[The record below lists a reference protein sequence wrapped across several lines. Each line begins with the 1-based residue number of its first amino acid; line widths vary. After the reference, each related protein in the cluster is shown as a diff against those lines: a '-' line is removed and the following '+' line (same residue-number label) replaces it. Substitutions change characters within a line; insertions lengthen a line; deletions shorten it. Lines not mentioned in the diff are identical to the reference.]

1 MAGKPNAAELEML
14 TEEEREGLL
23 DDDTVDEGLEEGDD
37 ADGVDAG
44 AAADDKAGEG
54 AGQEGKDK
62 PDDAGGDD
70 GDDAGTD
77 DAETAGAAA
86 AKAKQDADAKAAA
99 DAAAAAA
106 EAAGGGD
113 DNAAASAAAEP
124 KPLDGDKRPSWVL
137 DPKVPEQ
144 IDALEKQKD
153 ELTDKFDDGEFT
165 GKEYRGELRK
175 IDAQIEDLKEQRMA
189 ANIGKAN
196 ALAHYKDVT
205 VPEFFKEHAEYA
217 PGSVLYSM
225 LDVEVRR
232 LQATAQNPLNPAILE
247 RAHQNL
253 TEQVTKAYGVK
264 PSAQNKQPGTK
275 PAAAA
280 REVVPTLGTVPAAD
294 ANDDS
299 DGGEFAYLDRLANS
313 DVEKYEQELAKLS
326 DEKRD
331 RYLAE

>member
-23 DDDTVDEGLEEGDD
+23 DDDTVDEGLEDGEDDAGDD
-37 ADGVDAG
+37 TG
-44 AAADDKAGEG
+44 AAGDDKAGE
-54 AGQEGKDK
+54 AADQEGKDK
-62 PDDAGGDD
+62 PNAAAEEDGDDAGGDAD
-70 GDDAGTD
+70 G
-77 DAETAGAAA
+77 E
-86 AKAKQDADAKAAA
+86 ADAKAEA

-106 EAAGGGD
+106 AEHAAGGV
-113 DNAAASAAAEP
+113 DNDAASAAAEP
-124 KPLDGDKRPSWVL
+124 KLLEGDKRPSWVL

-165 GKEYRGELRK
+165 GKEYRAELRK

-232 LQATAQNPLNPAILE
+232 
-247 RAHQNL
+247 
-253 TEQVTKAYGVK
+253 
-264 PSAQNKQPGTK
+264 
-275 PAAAA
+275 
-280 REVVPTLGTVPAAD
+280 
-294 ANDDS
+294 
-299 DGGEFAYLDRLANS
+299 
-313 DVEKYEQELAKLS
+313 
-326 DEKRD
+326 
-331 RYLAE
+331 

>member
-14 TEEEREGLL
+14 TEEEREGML
-23 DDDTVDEGLEEGDD
+23 DEDTVDEGLEDGDD
-37 ADGVDAG
+37 AGDDTG
-44 AAADDKAGEG
+44 AAGDDKAGEG
-54 AGQEGKDK
+54 ADQEGKDK
-62 PDDAGGDD
+62 ADAAEEED
-70 GDDAGTD
+70 GD
-77 DAETAGAAA
+77 EAGADADGEA
-86 AKAKQDADAKAAA
+86 EAKAKQEADARAAA
-99 DAAAAAA
+99 DAAAAEA
-106 EAAGGGD
+106 AAGGGD
-113 DNAAASAAAEP
+113 DNTTASAAAEA
-124 KPLDGDKRPSWVL
+124 KPLEGDKRPSWVL

-144 IDALEKQKD
+144 IEALEKQKD
-153 ELTDKFDDGEFT
+153 ELDTKWDDGELT
-165 GKEYRGELRK
+165 GPEYRAEIRK
-175 IDAQIEDLKEQRMA
+175 IDAQLDVFKEQRMA
-189 ANIGKAN
+189 ANIGKTN
-196 ALAHYKDVT
+196 AVQHYFDVT
-205 VPEFFKEHAEYA
+205 VPDFLAKHTEYEKGSILHA
-217 PGSVLYSM
+217 M
-225 LDVEVRR
+225 LEAEVKK
-232 LQATAQNPLNPAILE
+232 LQVQSQNPLNPAILE